1 MAITPVV
8 GPAGA
13 GKSQYIDRERRPGEV
28 VIDYTLLWAA
38 LTMARRGPDG
48 RFPERGDDG
57 PSLPLVSAVKAF
69 ALSEAVRRELSGYV
83 TSSARSDVERLEGR
97 TGRRAVIIDPGRAV
111 VAARL
116 TDPETGVLS
125 SACSVAL
132 GRWYG

>member
-1 MAITPVV
+1 MPITPVL

-13 GKSQYIDRERRPGEV
+13 GKSQHVDRERRPGDV

-48 RFPERGDDG
+48 RYPERGDDD

-69 ALSEAVRRELSGYV
+69 ALSEAVRRELGGFV
-83 TSSARSDVERLEGR
+83 TSSARSDIARLETR
-97 TGRRAVIIDPGRAV
+97 TGRPATIIDPGRAV

-116 TDPETGVLS
+116 TDPETGILS
-125 SACSVAL
+125 AACSTAL
-132 GRWYG
+132 GRWYA